1 MFWVLDEWILINTI
15 ANTNII
21 LENNFRLLFA
31 NLIFSRFHLN
41 SPAVLSPSGE
51 NQWAVHM
58 HWGLFW
64 RSWGPGDLRGQIRYE
79 ISGFPICLESFQDI
93 LILLCYPS
101 PGIYQ
106 IWILGCPCEVYC
118 IIMKLNIMRKL
129 LLLNLWC

>member
-1 MFWVLDEWILINTI
+1 MFCVLYEWILINTI

-21 LENNFRLLFA
+21 LENNFCLLFA

-58 HWGLFW
+58 HWGLY
-64 RSWGPGDLRGQIRYE
+64 WGPGDLRGQIRYE

-93 LILLCYPS
+93 
-101 PGIYQ
+101 
-106 IWILGCPCEVYC
+106 
-118 IIMKLNIMRKL
+118 
-129 LLLNLWC
+129 